1 MPTTYLQ
8 AVKDRLAI
16 SFDHADSDLL
26 RMIAEGMSRITA
38 WTSKKAF
45 DIEGTTVEDGLAN
58 SLVIEYVRYARSGAS
73 DMFRRN
79 YLDLILNLQLEVAK
93 NAAPTE

>member
-1 MPTTYLQ
+1 MTTDYLQ
-8 AVKDRLAI
+8 PVKERLTI

-26 RMIAEGMSRITA
+26 RLIDEAMARITS
-38 WTSKKAF
+38 WTSKKTYN
-45 DIEGTTVEDGLAN
+45 INGLTVEDGLAN
-58 SLVIEYVRYARSGAS
+58 SLIIEYVRYARSGAA

>member
-1 MPTTYLQ
+1 MTTDYLQ
-8 AVKDRLAI
+8 PVKERLTI
-16 SFDHADSDLL
+16 SSDHADSDLL
-26 RMIAEGMSRITA
+26 RLIDEAMARITS
-38 WTSKKAF
+38 WTSKKTYN
-45 DIEGTTVEDGLAN
+45 INGLTVEDSLAN
-58 SLVIEYVRYARSGAS
+58 SLIIEYVRYARSGAA

>member
-1 MPTTYLQ
+1 MTTDYLQ
-8 AVKDRLAI
+8 PVKERLAI

-26 RMIAEGMSRITA
+26 RLIDEAMARITS
-38 WTSKKAF
+38 WTSKKTYN
-45 DIEGTTVEDGLAN
+45 INGLTVEDSLAN
-58 SLVIEYVRYARSGAS
+58 SLIIEYVRYARSGAA

>member
-1 MPTTYLQ
+1 MTTDYLQ
-8 AVKDRLAI
+8 PVKERLTI

-26 RMIAEGMSRITA
+26 RLIGEAMARITS
-38 WTSKKAF
+38 WTSKKEYS
-45 DIEGTTVEDGLAN
+45 ISGQTVEDGLAN
-58 SLVIEYVRYARSGAS
+58 SLIIEYVRYARSGAA

-79 YLDLILNLQLEVAK
+79 YLDLIINLQLEVAK